1 MLIMF
6 LEKSKGRKSNTN
18 STIYPQTKRKNT
30 RHPPPPHTHLKKNTK
45 KHQKPKEVEDRAV
58 EERGGASKSTI
69 GTWGE
74 K

>member
-30 RHPPPPHTHLKKNTK
+30 RHPPHTHLKKNTK
-45 KHQKPKEVEDRAV
+45 KNQKPKEVEDRAV

>member
-1 MLIMF
+1 MF

-18 STIYPQTKRKNT
+18 STIYPQTKRKNM
-30 RHPPPPHTHLKKNTK
+30 RHPPPHTHLKKNTK
-45 KHQKPKEVEDRAV
+45 KPQKPKEVEDRAV

>member
-30 RHPPPPHTHLKKNTK
+30 RPPPPTHLKKNTK